1 MQLEIAFRWRKAHNI
16 GGDSIT
22 AGNIVSESE
31 KPRRPRGR
39 PKGSKNKVPNEIK
52 ELAQNYAP
60 EALDTLAEIMRDRDQ
75 PGAARVSAANSLLD
89 RGYGKPVQ
97 ANEISGVNGMPI
109 KYEFVVMRAGSEV
122 NAS

>member
-1 MQLEIAFRWRKAHNI
+1 LDNI